1 MSRPSTP
8 RRANLCEEKLEKGWC
23 RCHPAEYSSL
33 CQSCHKRVNKGD
45 CITHNIS
52 GWIHVE
58 CPIGIASERG
68 IRSIEAG
75 FNNNVDYGGS
85 FLRIAADGEQRSMPT
100 PQRLLSYFDDQEDTK
115 MPAASVSSSTADD
128 SSKKRPIDITQ
139 DDEADDD
146 GVESNKRSKYD
157 NNDSM
162 VAVSKNWGSYSDD
175 KRTDEQMNILNHEPK
190 LGDVVTINAL
200 AGCGKTSV
208 SECFVSFD
216 MSNIPLSNDSYIQSD
231 HCSLMQQNLD
241 RESKQDMPLFG
252 IQSYCRRRSHAVQ
265 QISKKQYGDKD
276 FSFLCSTQI
285 FWYLEYEE
293 GKPNRRL

>member
-1 MSRPSTP
+1 
-8 RRANLCEEKLEKGWC
+8 
-23 RCHPAEYSSL
+23 
-33 CQSCHKRVNKGD
+33 VNKGD

-52 GWIHVE
+52 GWVHVE

-85 FLRIAADGEQRSMPT
+85 FLRISADGEQRSMPT

-115 MPAASVSSSTADD
+115 MPAASVSSSTDD
-128 SSKKRPIDITQ
+128 GSSKKRPIDITQ
-139 DDEADDD
+139 DDKPDQADND

-190 LGDVVTINAL
+190 LGDVVTVNAL
-200 AGCGKTSV
+200 AGCGKTSTIALLCNKILTENPNKTCLYLV
-208 SECFVSFD
+208 YNHTAGEEA
-216 MSNIPLSNDSYIQSD
+216 MQSAIW
-231 HCSLMQQNLD
+231 
-241 RESKQDMPLFG
+241 R
-252 IQSYCRRRSHAVQ
+252 
-265 QISKKQYGDKD
+265 
-276 FSFLCSTQI
+276 
-285 FWYLEYEE
+285 
-293 GKPNRRL
+293 